1 MTSEE
6 QLALVERALEE
17 SLAGAVRRP
26 HELLDAMRWAVE
38 GGGKRLRPRLC
49 LLAAEAAGGRA
60 VDALNAA
67 VAVELMHSYTLVH
80 DDLPAMDNDAERR
93 GKPSVWKQFGEANA
107 ILAADALQALAFAV
121 AAKSARNASAVVA
134 ELADAGVGVV
144 AGQVVDIM
152 YADPAMRFDNYVSC
166 IVPFIYRNKTA
177 RLFVAAASMGA
188 LAVGAPEPVVR
199 KLGEFA
205 QHLGMAF
212 QYEDDLLDGDSSIT
226 VADIESRIRK
236 ETDLAVA
243 ALEGLPGPT
252 APLSALAES
261 LVDREK

>member
-1 MTSEE
+1 MASEE
-6 QLALVERALEE
+6 HLALIERALEE
-17 SLAGAVRRP
+17 ALAGAVRRP
-26 HELLDAMRWAVE
+26 HKLLDAMRWAVE
-38 GGGKRLRPRLC
+38 GGGKRLRPRIC

-60 VDALNAA
+60 EDALNAA
-67 VAVELMHSYTLVH
+67 VAVELLHSYTLVH
-80 DDLPAMDNDAERR
+80 DDLPAMDNDVERR

-121 AAKSARNASAVVA
+121 AAKSAHNASAVVA

-152 YADPAMRFDNYVSC
+152 YSEPSMRLDNYVSC

-205 QHLGMAF
+205 LHLGMAF
-212 QYEDDLLDGDSSIT
+212 QYEDDLLDGDSPSPG
-226 VADIESRIRK
+226 VSVEALVRK

-243 ALEGLPGPT
+243 ALEGLPGST
-252 APLSALAES
+252 APLSSLAES
-261 LVDREK
+261 LVNREK